1 MQPSTPKRY
10 VQDPVLS
17 VVDIVKIYKVANDYE
32 VPALNGVSFEL
43 HSGQMLGLFGP
54 NGAGK
59 TTLVRIEVHPS
70 SWPHRPMLQRVI
82 SPPFRGRPPPPT
94 APRLRA
100 TSYAK
105 ITDEPRT
112 LPPDEA
118 GKLLRVDDLR
128 HLWAKE
134 SENATRRKGCPQP
147 SARPRANSSTDRS
160 LPAGTGPWPS
170 SPPPTPT
177 ESTHTLHKTLD
188 RLVRNPPTASS
199 MFLQTLETVDRE
211 IPDHCPAPA

>member
-1 MQPSTPKRY
+1 
-10 VQDPVLS
+10 
-17 VVDIVKIYKVANDYE
+17 
-32 VPALNGVSFEL
+32 
-43 HSGQMLGLFGP
+43 MLGLFGP

-70 SWPHRPMLQRVI
+70 SRPHRPMLRRVI
-82 SPPFRGRPPPPT
+82 SPSFRGRHPST
-94 APRLRA
+94 NSIEAIG
-100 TSYAK
+100 YAK

-118 GKLLRVDDLR
+118 GKLLRADDLR

-134 SENATRRKGCPQP
+134 SENTTRRKGCPHP

-160 LPAGTGPWPS
+160 LPAGTRPWPS

-177 ESTHTLHKTLD
+177 ESPHTLHKTLD
-188 RLVRNPPTASS
+188 RLVRNSPTASS
-199 MFLQTLETVDRE
+199 MFLRTLETVDRE
-211 IPDHCPAPA
+211 IPDHCPASA